1 MFRLVMI
8 FIVSFVASLSAET
21 LRTLQVPQTI
31 SSFPQ
36 FGIIQKVAQFGA
48 AQRSETP
55 AGETYPCVPVGD
67 AQRFKTT
74 LALHG
79 AYTSEIRDPE
89 QIGDIVNRI
98 HALGGL
104 TPKPEN
110 IERLLV
116 FIGKRN
122 ALFAYVQNNEICTAN
137 LGAAKPSLLLLY
149 SVIGASA

>member
-1 MFRLVMI
+1 MFRLFAI
-8 FIVSFVASLSAET
+8 FAVSFVASLSAET

-31 SSFPQ
+31 SDFSQ
-36 FGIIQKVAQFGA
+36 FALVEKVAHSVA
-48 AQRSETP
+48 PKKSEKSVF
-55 AGETYPCVPVGD
+55 ETYPCMPVGD

-79 AYTSEIRDPE
+79 AYTSEISDKE

-98 HALGGL
+98 QALGGL

-110 IERLLV
+110 IQKLLV
-116 FIGKRN
+116 YIGKQN
-122 ALFAYVQNNEICTAN
+122 ALFAYVQNDLVCTAN

-149 SVIGASA
+149 SVIGATA

>member
-8 FIVSFVASLSAET
+8 FIVSFVASMSAET
-21 LRTLQVPQTI
+21 LRSLQVPQSI

-36 FGIIQKVAQFGA
+36 FGIVQKVAQFGA
-48 AQRSETP
+48 VQRPEKS
-55 AGETYPCVPVGD
+55 AFETYPCVPIGD
-67 AQRFKTT
+67 AQRFKAT

-79 AYTSEIRDPE
+79 AYTAEIRDPE
-89 QIGDIVNRI
+89 QIGGIVNRI

-116 FIGKRN
+116 YIGKRN
-122 ALFAYVQNNEICTAN
+122 ALFAYVQNNQICTAN

-149 SVIGASA
+149 SVIGVTV